1 MWEGMDN
8 VPRLLGSAVR
18 ERGKVDSLTSGMAEG
33 GKGFGFGIWD
43 GVTGLVTEPIHGAK
57 QEVSARGLFKR
68 CAKQKCVLYKYYKVL
83 SLISKLSLRVS
94 KALSR
99 ALDGVVR

>member
-1 MWEGMDN
+1 
-8 VPRLLGSAVR
+8 
-18 ERGKVDSLTSGMAEG
+18 
-33 GKGFGFGIWD
+33 
-43 GVTGLVTEPIHGAK
+43 VTGLVTEPIHGAK
-57 QEVSARGLFKR
+57 QEVSARGL
-68 CAKQKCVLYKYYKVL
+68 KYYKVL

>member
-57 QEVSARGLFKR
+57 QEVSARGL
-68 CAKQKCVLYKYYKVL
+68 KYYKVL